1 MCIVIFWGW
10 NVKGKISR
18 ICQITEPKKLEKEN
32 NNMYR
37 TIGIID
43 GHYVVKTRKGLKKVK
58 VIKSNKKNIRDE
70 IRIEKL

>member
-1 MCIVIFWGW
+1 MNKNHVYRKSET
-10 NVKGKISR
+10 VEEHR
-18 ICQITEPKKLEKEN
+18 EPQLEPEKLEKEN